1 MYMHIYHKDFLY
13 HTVFSWIEAA
23 ASICF
28 FVFFRAVSVWGRL
41 LFEGGFY
48 LPQFSVGNSSDGTV

>member
-13 HTVFSWIEAA
+13 HTVFSRIEAA

-28 FVFFRAVSVWGRL
+28 FVFFRAVSV
-41 LFEGGFY
+41 
-48 LPQFSVGNSSDGTV
+48 